1 MNVSGGGFALKNM
14 FGKGTQKT
22 NESIGSW
29 KMSLTRGSRGA
40 GADLFSLLT
49 ATGPEEMF

>member
-29 KMSLTRGSRGA
+29 KMSHTRGSRGT